1 MAVEL
6 LAHYRRNISELQLV
20 PSQGGRFEVSLDGE
34 KIFSKL
40 EEGRFP
46 EPGELQSAIEDRN
59 PLLRRGLFSRLFQI
73 K

>member
-1 MAVEL
+1 M

-46 EPGELQSAIEDRN
+46 EPGELQSAIDARK
-59 PLLRRGLFSRLFQI
+59 PA
-73 K
+73 

>member
-6 LAHYRRNISELQLV
+6 LAHYRRNICELQLV
-20 PSQGGRFEVSLDGE
+20 PSRGGRFEVSLDGK

-46 EPGELQSAIEDRN
+46 EPGELQSAIDTRK
-59 PLLRRGLFSRLFQI
+59 PA
-73 K
+73 